1 MITRLGYNQLKGQP
15 YKKPCR
21 VATTTNINSL
31 STGAPNSVDGIS
43 LLIGDRV
50 LVKDQDTSSQNGIY
64 VVDVVGTGSNGSWS
78 RSSDFSDDIDILNG
92 SQLYVISGNI
102 NGNKTFLLESPNQAI
117 LNISGLTF
125 SGVTLSGGATGATG
139 PQGDIGP
146 TGATGATGPQGDIG
160 PTGATGATGPGF
172 TTISNTGDNRLLTS
186 DGTTNSANAESNL
199 TFDGSILSLT
209 GDLFISGDFSVLGS
223 SSVINTTN
231 LSVSDPI
238 ILLAASQS
246 GSPVLDSG
254 FFINRGSGATQA
266 FIWDESTDEFSFI
279 QTSDSAS
286 IIGNVNITS
295 YSNIRANGATLSQLK
310 LTSGAQNGYVLISN
324 SDGLASWTSSSV
336 INANG
341 VTGSGTT
348 NYVPRWVSPTNLSST
363 SSIYDSGTAVS
374 IGWTASG
381 ARLDV
386 LSQGT
391 QSTDIAF
398 RIRNSSDLLNILQVN
413 GDLVSQFRRSTNNED
428 TVRIESTNNWVDFFR
443 PDGTIHR
450 GIRLVKNSSSL
461 NSLEYYTQNSAT
473 NGHFLF
479 KAQPGSVGGFG
490 TSALA
495 WVFDP
500 GFGTVF
506 SISNGS
512 RVAIG
517 NETPTVLNGSGLGAY
532 VMYVKNGTSPT
543 ASIVDNFS
551 LYSNDITAGNASPH
565 FRTENGSIIK
575 LYNYGTVSTVQG
587 IADALTGIGILG
599 TSSISTTD
607 TNFANTNLTFTGNRD
622 HDTNGN
628 YYSLTTDGGSYLESW
643 HYLDSTINQL
653 GFDTSQLVFQGTS
666 SIEIFFLNERRL
678 KFVQNEIV
686 FNEDSYNVDLR
697 VEGDTDQ
704 NLLFV
709 DASTDRIGMGTASPS
724 YKLHVIGTVSTTGFR
739 MTNGASSGYLL
750 QSDSSGNATWVS
762 ATTSS
767 ANFANTNLTFT
778 GNRDHNTAGNFL
790 QITTDAGNYEEAWFY
805 LDKTG
810 ASNLGTWT
818 GWANNFT
825 RVYNNGIELSTFD
838 GSITNRIF
846 IGTSSVIFNTNT
858 SPNINFRS
866 NGTSYFVTTELTT
879 TTSSSFRFLDGVTTP
894 SVTTAVVSGYSEHR
908 PTNTSGI
915 VIADATVMY
924 PNITSSSS
932 GEFYASANLTLYTGN
947 LSLLTSSE
955 ALFGSANVVQIQT
968 NTGQYSNLVKGVSS
982 VFRNITAGATVS
994 GFVNYWANGFDA
1006 DFTHNGST
1014 TNMYGFYMDNQS
1026 GRSGN
1031 VPSVSN
1037 RYGVYIADGGY
1048 NYFAGRVGIGTTSP
1062 SYKLH
1067 TNGTVFGGFSDVI
1080 SAEIDGGVNSLLTD
1094 MIDWN
1099 VGYAQGDI
1107 LSQQVAGDD
1116 GIIFGSL
1123 VAFTSLREWVLADP
1137 ETDNEKSINMLG
1149 IALNSADVGDPL
1161 DVLINGFVDI
1171 TDTINDP
1178 SSLGSGI
1185 PIYISAA
1192 GDGLMRS
1199 SAPSNPGEVVRI
1211 VGHIFANTT
1220 THNVCI
1226 LRFNPSNDWIVI

>member
-125 SGVTLSGGATGATG
+125 SGVTLSGGATGPTGATGATG

-363 SSIYDSGTAVS
+363 SSIYDTGSFVS
-374 IGWTASG
+374 IGWTSSG

-398 RIRNSSDLLNILQVN
+398 RIRNITNTYNIVSVR
-413 GDLVSQFRRSTNNED
+413 GDG
-428 TVRIESTNNWVDFFR
+428 IVD
-443 PDGTIHR
+443 
-450 GIRLVKNSSSL
+450 IRDSFGSL
-461 NSLEYYTQNSAT
+461 SIGGVT
-473 NGHFLF
+473 NGAAAVLLSY
-479 KAQPGSVGGFG
+479 PGGSSTAGLRSVTVGGE
-490 TSALA
+490 
-495 WVFDP
+495 
-500 GFGTVF
+500 
-506 SISNGS
+506 SISGS
-512 RVAIG
+512 DGVAIG
-517 NETPTVLNGSGLGAY
+517 YNVKVNTAGDGGVGIGQNISGGGYSLGKSITNTGSVAIGSNLTVGGVGFFNNSMFLMGSGMTENSNNENMQYTFGFGAY
-532 VMYVKNGTSPT
+532 ASGSSNKAGLSFRSNGFNHLLVGYHTLDSSYSNTIGNNWIGVKNGT
-543 ASIVDNFS
+543 ASGGAIDAFQ
-551 LYSNDITAGNASPH
+551 LYSNDIVAGNAAPH

-622 HDTNGN
+622 HN
-628 YYSLTTDGGSYLESW
+628 TD
-643 HYLDSTINQL
+643 
-653 GFDTSQLVFQGTS
+653 
-666 SIEIFFLNERRL
+666 
-678 KFVQNEIV
+678 
-686 FNEDSYNVDLR
+686 
-697 VEGDTDQ
+697 
-704 NLLFV
+704 
-709 DASTDRIGMGTASPS
+709 
-724 YKLHVIGTVSTTGFR
+724 
-739 MTNGASSGYLL
+739 
-750 QSDSSGNATWVS
+750 
-762 ATTSS
+762 
-767 ANFANTNLTFT
+767 
-778 GNRDHNTAGNFL
+778 GNFL

-810 ASNLGTWT
+810 ASNLGTWM

-825 RVYNNGIELSTFD
+825 RVYDNGIELSIFE
-838 GSITNRIF
+838 GSTTNRIF

-858 SPNINFRS
+858 SPNVNFRS

-879 TTSSSFRFLDGVTTP
+879 STSSSFRFLDGVTTP

-947 LSLLTSSE
+947 LGLLTSSE
-955 ALFGSANVVQIQT
+955 ALFGSVNVIQIQT

-1031 VPSVSN
+1031 VPSISN

-1048 NYFAGRVGIGTTSP
+1048 NYFAGRVGIATTSP
-1062 SYKLH
+1062 SHSLQVV
-1067 TNGTVFGGFSDVI
+1067 GTVSTTGFILTTGAQDGYVLTSDASGNATWEIASGSDVTTQTTGLTI
-1080 SAEIDGGVNSLLTD
+1080 SFTSKEVYNTPASPGTASITNDLTGAQLGIVQKIYHNSGTAPTVPVGWVLL
-1094 MIDWN
+1094 
-1099 VGYAQGDI
+1099 G
-1107 LSQQVAGDD
+1107 D
-1116 GIIFGSL
+1116 GIY
-1123 VAFTSLREWVLADP
+1123 FTSQLNIIYAEWVTGTRV
-1137 ETDNEKSINMLG
+1137 E
-1149 IALNSADVGDPL
+1149 
-1161 DVLINGFVDI
+1161 
-1171 TDTINDP
+1171 
-1178 SSLGSGI
+1178 
-1185 PIYISAA
+1185 Y
-1192 GDGLMRS
+1192 
-1199 SAPSNPGEVVRI
+1199 
-1211 VGHIFANTT
+1211 
-1220 THNVCI
+1220 
-1226 LRFNPSNDWIVI
+1226 WIIQEQ